1 MREINES
8 FSKNY
13 TLQNYTKEKTIND
26 LMPSLTLTDKTWVP
40 GEKFCRIRLHMFL
53 TILLLSEQV

>member
-13 TLQNYTKEKTIND
+13 TLQNYTQEKTIND
-26 LMPSLTLTDKTWVP
+26 LMPSLTLTDKT
-40 GEKFCRIRLHMFL
+40 
-53 TILLLSEQV
+53 

>member
-13 TLQNYTKEKTIND
+13 TLQNYTKETIIND
-26 LMPSLTLTDKTWVP
+26 LMPSLTLTDKT
-40 GEKFCRIRLHMFL
+40 
-53 TILLLSEQV
+53 